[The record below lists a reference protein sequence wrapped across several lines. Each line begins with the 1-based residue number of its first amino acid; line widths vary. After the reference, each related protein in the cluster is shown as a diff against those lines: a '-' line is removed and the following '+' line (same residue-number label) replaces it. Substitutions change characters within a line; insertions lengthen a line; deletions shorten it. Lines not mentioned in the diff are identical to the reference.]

1 MFLQVRL
8 GVYEGCQRLS
18 DWLRTPFNYW
28 YSKTD
33 SVVVRVLKGLIVA
46 PSLVLSLIPR
56 KIAIWSNPNSFKH
69 TKTNVVPIQIASKVK
84 IVSYNVLGFHDSQV
98 VGQEHQRSWKERFDE
113 FTKVIDDSDADIVL
127 IQESFSGSDLE
138 KRLIERFKNKYSD
151 FWGDIG
157 AKACFFSSGLFV
169 MSRLKNCSLES
180 FHRYSTHL
188 GASKS
193 FMNKG
198 FAVMAIK
205 DDSNN
210 VVMRV
215 ANTHL
220 QSGSCQQVFDVR
232 EQQVRQ
238 LMTHLEGLSPK
249 GKEVLSVVG
258 GDLNVNRLNEVEWS
272 RSSLNPINN
281 SKVRVDPQFD
291 YKLPTQADLNEDGSV
306 KTLEAIDNI
315 LIANSS
321 VKGSIRLQIV
331 SAFRG
336 RAAPSDHSALL
347 ATLDGQC
354 L

>member
-1 MFLQVRL
+1 MFLKVRL

-33 SVVVRVLKGLIVA
+33 SVVVRVLKGLIVT

-69 TKTNVVPIQIASKVK
+69 TKTSVVPVQTTKKVK
-84 IVSYNVLGFHDSQV
+84 VLSYNILGFHNAQV
-98 VGQEHQRSWKERFDE
+98 VGQEYQRSWKERFDE
-113 FTKVIDDSDADIVL
+113 FSKVIDDSDADIVL

-180 FHRYSTHL
+180 FQRYSTHL
-188 GASKS
+188 GTGKF

-205 DDSNN
+205 DDRNK

-220 QSGSCQQVFDVR
+220 QHGSNQQAFDAR

-238 LMTHLEGLSPK
+238 LMTHLEEQSPK
-249 GKEVLSVVG
+249 GKEVLSVIG
-258 GDLNVNRLNEVEWS
+258 GDLNVNRLNQAEWL
-272 RSSLNPINN
+272 RSSLNPLNN

-291 YKLPTQADLNEDGSV
+291 YKLPTQADLNEDGSI
-306 KTLEAIDNI
+306 KTVEAVDNI

-321 VKGSIRLQIV
+321 LKPSIRLRTV
-331 SAFRG
+331 SEFRG
-336 RAAPSDHSALL
+336 RNAPSDHSALL
-347 ATLDGQC
+347 ATLDGQYS
-354 L
+354 